1 VADTAPL
8 LSHNLT
14 TAPTSTL
21 FSTFKQPSFLT
32 KKLNSAKMTL
42 KPVEVAEAIEKK
54 IASRPNPEELVN
66 KNVLKGETV

>member
-1 VADTAPL
+1 
-8 LSHNLT
+8 
-14 TAPTSTL
+14 
-21 FSTFKQPSFLT
+21 
-32 KKLNSAKMTL
+32 MTL